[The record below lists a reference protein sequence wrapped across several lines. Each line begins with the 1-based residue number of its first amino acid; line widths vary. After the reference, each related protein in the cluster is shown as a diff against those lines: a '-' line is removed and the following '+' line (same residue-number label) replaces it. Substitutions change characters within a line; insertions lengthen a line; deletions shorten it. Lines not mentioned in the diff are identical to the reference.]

1 MSQLE
6 VKRNKQILV
15 EFYPQDYGLLFILLL
30 YLLISWIKE
39 VHVYCITRCT
49 DPHLIYSMFLYFQ
62 EILRD
67 TTVADACTPQHLGLL
82 LIYHL
87 QVKIQD
93 KI

>member
-6 VKRNKQILV
+6 VKREKNSSGVLSSKLWTAIYCITVFTYFLDQGSM
-15 EFYPQDYGLLFILLL
+15 Y
-30 YLLISWIKE
+30 
-39 VHVYCITRCT
+39 VYCITRCT
-49 DPHLIYSMFLYFQ
+49 DPHLIYAMFLYFQ

-67 TTVADACTPQHLGLL
+67 TTVADSCTPQHLGLL